1 MGCKE
6 QGSKVPQDV
15 LQAWGLTGEEE
26 LMTELDSRTVE
37 RLSRQIGFLL
47 DAYEVEL
54 ARDPG
59 SHATKSSRSNLI
71 AVWHTIVGMYG
82 LSRCA
87 RRQTC

>member
-1 MGCKE
+1 
-6 QGSKVPQDV
+6 
-15 LQAWGLTGEEE
+15 
-26 LMTELDSRTVE
+26 MTELDSRTVE

-47 DAYEVEL
+47 NAYEVEL
-54 ARDPG
+54 ARDPA

-87 RRQTC
+87 GRQTC